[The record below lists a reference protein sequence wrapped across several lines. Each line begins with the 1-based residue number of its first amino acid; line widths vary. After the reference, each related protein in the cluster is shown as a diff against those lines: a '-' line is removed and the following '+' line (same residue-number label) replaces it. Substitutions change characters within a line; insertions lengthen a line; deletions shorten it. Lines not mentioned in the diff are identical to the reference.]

1 MLAFGDFAGAVRFGR
16 LALKMLDMQ
25 PSSSVKSATIFFAN
39 QQMMWMVTPLHTL
52 AESFVDAHKIGDQLG
67 DKMYSTLNLTCSYF
81 TAYYAGT
88 CLASTREK
96 LRDSAVSM
104 LQGGFEVH
112 AGLAFVFHQQIAVL
126 MEGENALEG
135 GQIDGVPI
143 GTGAPNNNVEMK
155 MFAPF
160 VQSLNLARAY
170 YLRQLDGD
178 AIWTSISEA
187 LIAEKRPLDM
197 NTWIGQYF
205 EGLASFLLARHV
217 KKQQDETQQEQEV
230 SAHAVD
236 IATLM
241 KRGESVLKQMQSFVE
256 LSNWNWEC
264 RYVLFAISVIPP
276 SLSRPLNSIFQS
288 ITSRSGKGPYRWR
301 IR

>member
-1 MLAFGDFAGAVRFGR
+1 M
-16 LALKMLDMQ
+16 
-25 PSSSVKSATIFFAN
+25 
-39 QQMMWMVTPLHTL
+39 
-52 AESFVDAHKIGDQLG
+52 
-67 DKMYSTLNLTCSYF
+67 
-81 TAYYAGT
+81 
-88 CLASTREK
+88 
-96 LRDSAVSM
+96 
-104 LQGGFEVH
+104 H

-264 RYVLFAISVIPP
+264 R
-276 SLSRPLNSIFQS
+276 
-288 ITSRSGKGPYRWR
+288 
-301 IR
+301 